1 MKINTLLSFFNYSF
15 LQFLPVLFSKAY
27 FIFLMSFI
35 AGIIILLLGIVS
47 KFFNIGIFISEK
59 LDKLVSKQKTSKEEI
74 PKKK

>member
-1 MKINTLLSFFNYSF
+1 
-15 LQFLPVLFSKAY
+15 
-27 FIFLMSFI
+27 MSFI